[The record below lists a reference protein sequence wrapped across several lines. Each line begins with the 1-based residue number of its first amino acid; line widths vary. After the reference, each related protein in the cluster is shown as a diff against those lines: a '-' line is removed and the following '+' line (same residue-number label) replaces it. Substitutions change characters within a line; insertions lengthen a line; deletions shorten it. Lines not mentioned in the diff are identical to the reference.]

1 MPVIGRLDKQVND
14 ILITPLDNRTA
25 SPNEHQPD
33 SDAPPSEIA
42 LPDDVGIDEAAKA
55 EKMSGAQEPLP
66 VWLL

>member
-1 MPVIGRLDKQVND
+1 MPIIERLDKQVND

-33 SDAPPSEIA
+33 GDAMQREIA
-42 LPDDVGIDEAAKA
+42 LPHDVGVDEATKA
-55 EKMSGAQEPLP
+55 GKMSGVQKPLP